1 MRKYRNLLWLQL
13 LVLPLIVFSSFSGC
27 DEESEIIEEVTP
39 PAGGADTLVQGEDSV
54 ATPYISVLPEGERV
68 YRSFAQ
74 ADTLIVS
81 SSGVWQVSDV
91 PEWVSAQPES
101 GTDGDTLFLRIE
113 ANGDSAPRNAVL
125 NLQSGSASAGVSLM
139 QYGHVATDYVD
150 LRIGEP
156 GVSVSYDSASG
167 SLSVS
172 YADGRVPSV
181 SAYQAI
187 VLPAEYGYDIRVIE
201 SHRTSGN
208 TLQFETSQGNMN
220 HLFRNTSFTL
230 VTNPAAPTRSAGGR
244 AVYTPVSYGVTDADG
259 HYTELY
265 SRNDLTRA
273 EFSNGETLWE
283 FHTDFNGQDIISG
296 SAGRLYWETLSFD
309 AALEGEFTFDFG
321 EKLIDQVRRRG
332 DIRYFSYR
340 LTGSM
345 EADMK
350 LHYHYDYSHTEE
362 TDEIIDDEFLPTRT
376 FKFMVGTVP
385 VVLNVDTKLGKQT
398 LFEINGRVDATAGVC
413 MGNQLTLGAEWTP
426 ASGVQ
431 LIKPESAPTFT
442 PHLPTIE
449 ADATLEGKVSY
460 YPRIEIELYKF
471 FGPWAEPRP
480 YLKSTVEAG
489 MRASMDGG
497 NHVGWKAGLYNGLD
511 LRVGLGLDVF
521 GWEKDIYESPTMNP
535 VADKLLFQA
544 PARLRLLSPQSGTEV
559 EAGESVTARF
569 VAESYCP
576 LTQKYYPCPLA
587 LVNLRP
593 DAGTCSPAVATAD
606 ANGKVSVEWTTTTDS
621 KTLTAHIVDKEGTD
635 IDKAILEINK
645 NECCP
650 DDNHP
655 HAIDLGLPS
664 GTKWACCNVGA
675 SSPEEYGGY
684 YAWGETEEKSD
695 YTVYTYQYA
704 KDIDGHNWND
714 SHWNNSYWINIGSNI
729 SGTQYD
735 VAHVKWGGSWRM
747 PTLNEINELRNNCT
761 WKWITQNGM
770 NGRLVIGPNGNSIF
784 LPATGNRYGTDLF
797 NRGFIGLF
805 WSATLNENFING
817 AYELCIG
824 SGVNG
829 DYLESSL
836 FNCSDGHS
844 VRPVS
849 E

>member
-27 DEESEIIEEVTP
+27 DEESEIVEEVTP
-39 PAGGADTLVQGEDSV
+39 PAGGADSPAQGADGADSV
-54 ATPYISVLPEGERV
+54 AAPYVSVHPEGERV
-68 YRSFAQ
+68 YQSFAQ
-74 ADTLIVS
+74 ADTLVVS

-181 SAYQAI
+181 SAWQAT
-187 VLPAEYGYDIRVIE
+187 VLPAEYDYDIRVIE
-201 SHRTSGN
+201 SHRTNGN
-208 TLQFETSQGNMN
+208 TLQIETSQGNMN
-220 HLFRNTSFTL
+220 HLFRNTEFTL
-230 VTNPAAPTRSAGGR
+230 VTNPTAPTRSAGGR

-265 SRNDLTRA
+265 SRHDLTRA
-273 EFSNGETLWE
+273 EFHNGETLWE

-309 AALEGEFTFDFG
+309 AALEGEFSFDFG
-321 EKLIDQVRRRG
+321 EKQIDQVRRRG

-340 LTGSM
+340 LKGKM

-350 LHYHYDYSHTEE
+350 LHYHYDYSYKEE
-362 TDEIIDDEFLPTRT
+362 KDEIINDELLPTRT
-376 FKFMVGTVP
+376 FKFMVGSVP

-398 LFEINGRVDATAGVC
+398 LFEAKGRADATAGVC
-413 MGNQLTLGAEWTP
+413 MSNELALGAEWTP
-426 ASGVQ
+426 AGGVQ
-431 LIKPESAPTFT
+431 PIGPEATPTFT
-442 PHLPTIE
+442 PHLPTFE
-449 ADATLEGKVSY
+449 ADATIEGKVSY

-489 MRASMDGG
+489 MRASMDGS
-497 NHVGWKAGLYNGLD
+497 NHVGWKAALYNGLD
-511 LRVGLGLDVF
+511 LRLGLGLDVF

-559 EAGESVTARF
+559 EAGESLTARF

-587 LVNLRP
+587 LVNFRP

-606 ANGKVSVEWTTTTDS
+606 ANGELSVEWTTTAQS
-621 KTLTAHIVDKEGTD
+621 KTLAAHIVDMEGKD
-635 IDKAILEINK
+635 IGKAILEINK
-645 NECCP
+645 SECCP

-655 HAIDLGLPS
+655 HTIDLGLPS
-664 GTKWACCNVGA
+664 GTKWACCNVGT
-675 SSPEEYGGY
+675 SSPEGYGGY
-684 YAWGETEEKSD
+684 YSWGETIEKSD
-695 YTVYTYQYA
+695 YTHDTYKHY
-704 KDIDGHNWND
+704 IND
-714 SHWNNSYWINIGSNI
+714 SYIIGIGTNI
-729 SGTQYD
+729 SGTEYD

-747 PTLNEINELRNNCT
+747 PTNEENYELSTICF
-761 WKWITQNGM
+761 WKWTSHNSVNGM
-770 NGRLVIGPNGNSIF
+770 LVTGPNGNSIF
-784 LPATGNRYGTDLF
+784 LPAAGIRTGTELNATGSYGNYWSGTKSS
-797 NRGFIGLF
+797 IGVSLPPI
-805 WSATLNENFING
+805 L
-817 AYELCIG
+817 
-824 SGVNG
+824 
-829 DYLESSL
+829 LEFDFFEFRESVSL
-836 FNCSDGHS
+836 LGYSPTHGLS
-844 VRPVS
+844 VRPVK
-849 E
+849 

>member
-27 DEESEIIEEVTP
+27 DEESEIVEEVTP
-39 PAGGADTLVQGEDSV
+39 PAGGADTPVQGADSV
-54 ATPYISVLPEGERV
+54 ATPYLSVLPEGERV

-113 ANGDSAPRNAVL
+113 ANGDSAPRSAVL
-125 NLQSGSASAGVSLM
+125 GLQSGAASAGVSLM

-181 SAYQAI
+181 SAYQAT
-187 VLPAEYGYDIRVIE
+187 VLPAEYDYDIRVIE

-208 TLQFETSQGNMN
+208 SLQLETSQGNMN
-220 HLFRNTSFTL
+220 NLFRNTSFTL
-230 VTNPAAPTRSAGGR
+230 VTNPAAPTRSANGR
-244 AVYTPVSYGVTDADG
+244 PVYTPVSYGVTDADG

-265 SRNDLTRA
+265 NCHALTRA
-273 EFSNGETLWE
+273 EFQNGETLWE
-283 FHTDFNGQDIISG
+283 FHTDFNGQEIISG

-321 EKLIDQVRRRG
+321 EKQIDQVRRRG

-362 TDEIIDDEFLPTRT
+362 KDEIINDELLPTRT

-426 ASGVQ
+426 AGGVQ
-431 LIKPESAPTFT
+431 PIGPEATPTFT

-497 NHVGWKAGLYNGLD
+497 NHVGWKAGLYNGLN

-521 GWEKDIYESPTMNP
+521 GWEKDIYESPIMNP

-544 PARLRLLSPQSGTEV
+544 PSRLRLLSPQSGTEV
-559 EAGESVTARF
+559 EAGESLTAHL

-587 LVNLRP
+587 LVNFRP
-593 DAGTCSPAVATAD
+593 DAGTCSPPYAAAD
-606 ANGKVSVEWTTTTDS
+606 ANGELSVEWTTTAQS
-621 KTLTAHIVDKEGTD
+621 KTLAAHIVDMEGND
-635 IDKAILEINK
+635 IDKKTLDVKIKKGVLHL
-645 NECCP
+645 CP

-684 YAWGETEEKSD
+684 YAWGETEEKDD
-695 YTVYTYQYA
+695 YYLLNYKYYLG
-704 KDIDGHNWND
+704 DLDGDGNYLEENE
-714 SHWNNSYWINIGSNI
+714 YVNIGSNI

-735 VAHVKWGGSWRM
+735 VAHIKWGSSWYM
-747 PTLNEINELRNNCT
+747 PTLDEIQELLNECT
-761 WKWITQNGM
+761 WTGIYQDKKIQ
-770 NGRLVIGPNGNSIF
+770 GRLATGSNGNSIF
-784 LPATGNRYGTDLF
+784 FYNNYCS
-797 NRGFIGLF
+797 F
-805 WSATLNENFING
+805 WSATLHEQLDYG
-817 AYELCIG
+817 AFAHASTLCT
-824 SGVNG
+824 SYN
-829 DYLESSL
+829 DQYYLYQQRP
-836 FNCSDGHS
+836 FMGF
-844 VRPVS
+844 VRPVTK
-849 E
+849 

>member
-27 DEESEIIEEVTP
+27 DEESEIVEEVTP
-39 PAGGADTLVQGEDSV
+39 PAGGADTPVQGEDSV

-230 VTNPAAPTRSAGGR
+230 VTNPTAPTRSVGGR

-321 EKLIDQVRRRG
+321 EKQIDQVRRRG

-398 LFEINGRVDATAGVC
+398 LFEVNGRVDATAGVC

-521 GWEKDIYESPTMNP
+521 GVDADIYESDIMNP
-535 VADKLLFQA
+535 VEDKLLFQA

-559 EAGESVTARF
+559 EAGESLTAHF

-587 LVNLRP
+587 LVNFRP
-593 DAGTCSPAVATAD
+593 DAGTCSPTVATAD
-606 ANGKVSVEWTTTTDS
+606 ANGEVSVEWTTTTDS

-635 IDKAILEINK
+635 IDKVTFDVEK
-645 NECCP
+645 EENEANP
-650 DDNHP
+650 DDYHP
-655 HAIDLGLPS
+655 HAVDLGLPS
-664 GTKWACCNVGA
+664 GLKWATCNVGA
-675 SSPEEYGGY
+675 SSPEEYGDY
-684 YAWGETEEKSD
+684 FAWGDMEKKSD
-695 YTVYTYQYA
+695 YDYDTYIYHNYITDEYT
-704 KDIDGHNWND
+704 NL
-714 SHWNNSYWINIGSNI
+714 GSNI
-729 SGTQYD
+729 SSTQYD
-735 VAHVKWGGSWRM
+735 VAHVKWGSNWRM
-747 PTLNEINELRNNCT
+747 PTYDEIKELIKNCT
-761 WKWITQNGM
+761 WQWTTHNGV
-770 NGRLVIGPNGNSIF
+770 NGQLVTGPNGNSIF
-784 LPATGNRYGTDLF
+784 LPATGWYYGTNLND
-797 NRGFIGLF
+797 RGTTGCY
-805 WSATLNENFING
+805 WSATQLEGYSGRGG
-817 AYELCIG
+817 AYQLYI
-824 SGVNG
+824 
-829 DYLESSL
+829 Y
-836 FNCSDGHS
+836 DGYRSMHAKFRYYGLS
-844 VRPVS
+844 VRPVTDGLLS
-849 E
+849 DNEK

>member
-1 MRKYRNLLWLQL
+1 MKKYRNLLWLQL

-27 DEESEIIEEVTP
+27 DEESEIVEEVTP
-39 PAGGADTLVQGEDSV
+39 PAGGADTPVQGADSV
-54 ATPYISVLPEGERV
+54 ATPYLSVLPEGERV

-113 ANGDSAPRNAVL
+113 ANGDSAPRSAVL
-125 NLQSGSASAGVSLM
+125 GLQSGSASAGVSLM

-181 SAYQAI
+181 SAWQAT
-187 VLPAEYGYDIRVIE
+187 VLPAEYDYDIRLIE
-201 SHRTSGN
+201 SHRTNGN
-208 TLQFETSQGNMN
+208 TLQIETSQGNMN

-230 VTNPAAPTRSAGGR
+230 VTNPTTPTRSAGGR

-273 EFSNGETLWE
+273 EFHNGETLWE

-321 EKLIDQVRRRG
+321 EKQIDQVRRRG

-340 LTGSM
+340 LKGSM

-350 LHYHYDYSHTEE
+350 LHYHYDYSYKEE
-362 TDEIIDDEFLPTRT
+362 KDEIINDELLPTRT

-398 LFEINGRVDATAGVC
+398 LFEVNGRADATAGVC

-426 ASGVQ
+426 AGGVQ

-442 PHLPTIE
+442 PHLPTFE

-489 MRASMDGG
+489 MRASMDGS
-497 NHVGWKAGLYNGLD
+497 NHVGWKAALYNGLD
-511 LRVGLGLDVF
+511 LRLGLGLDVF

-544 PARLRLLSPQSGTEV
+544 PSRLRLLSPQSGTEV
-559 EAGESVTARF
+559 EAGESLTARF

-587 LVNLRP
+587 LVNFRP
-593 DAGTCSPAVATAD
+593 DAGTCSPAYAAAD
-606 ANGKVSVEWTTTTDS
+606 ANGELSVEWTTTADS

-635 IDKAILEINK
+635 IDKVTLDVKIKKGEGCTDA
-645 NECCP
+645 
-650 DDNHP
+650 NHV
-655 HAIDLGLPS
+655 HAVDLGLS
-664 GTKWACCNVGA
+664 VKWACCNVGA
-675 SSPEEYGGY
+675 SSPEEYGGH

-695 YTVYTYQYA
+695 YDWNAYKWCKDWNMTKYCTDSSRGTV
-704 KDIDGHNWND
+704 DGKTLLEPSD
-714 SHWNNSYWINIGSNI
+714 
-729 SGTQYD
+729 D

-747 PTLNEINELRNNCT
+747 PTLDEINELRSNCT
-761 WKWITQNGM
+761 WKWTSQNGV
-770 NGRLVIGPNGNSIF
+770 NGQLVTGPNGNSIF
-784 LPATGNRYGTDLF
+784 LPAAGCRYGTDLDG
-797 NRGFIGLF
+797 RGSYGSY
-805 WSATLNENFING
+805 WYATLYEYDCYSAYGLNFYDG
-817 AYELCIG
+817 G
-824 SGVNG
+824 HRWF
-829 DYLESSL
+829 DYRRYY
-836 FNCSDGHS
+836 GHS
-844 VRPVS
+844 VRPVT

>member
-27 DEESEIIEEVTP
+27 DKSEIIEEVTP
-39 PAGGADTLVQGEDSV
+39 PAGGADTPVQGEDSV

-283 FHTDFNGQDIISG
+283 FHTDFNGQEIISG

-321 EKLIDQVRRRG
+321 EKQIDQVRRRG
-332 DIRYFSYR
+332 DIKYFSYR

-362 TDEIIDDEFLPTRT
+362 KDEIINDELLPTRT

-385 VVLNVDTKLGKQT
+385 VVLNVDTKLGKQM

-521 GWEKDIYESPTMNP
+521 GVDADIYESDIMNP
-535 VADKLLFQA
+535 VEDKLLFQA

-559 EAGESVTARF
+559 EAGESLTAHF

-576 LTQKYYPCPLA
+576 LTQKYYPCPLT
-587 LVNLRP
+587 LVNFRP
-593 DAGTCSPAVATAD
+593 DAGTCSPTVATAD
-606 ANGKVSVEWTTTTDS
+606 ANGEVSVEWTTTTDS

-635 IDKAILEINK
+635 IDKVTLDVKIKKDEGNT
-645 NECCP
+645 
-650 DDNHP
+650 DDKSP
-655 HAIDLGLPS
+655 HAIDLGLS
-664 GTKWACCNVGA
+664 VKWATFNVGA
-675 SSPEEYGGY
+675 SSPEEYGDY
-684 YAWGETEEKSD
+684 FAWGETKPKSSYYYFNSTTYGFSTSELKSRGIIDSDGNLTASYDAATANWGSAWRIPTYDEIEE
-695 YTVYTYQYA
+695 
-704 KDIDGHNWND
+704 
-714 SHWNNSYWINIGSNI
+714 
-729 SGTQYD
+729 
-735 VAHVKWGGSWRM
+735 
-747 PTLNEINELRNNCT
+747 LLNNCT
-761 WKWITQNGM
+761 WKWTTYNSVNGY
-770 NGRLVIGPNGNSIF
+770 LVTGFNGNSIF
-784 LPATGNRYGTDLF
+784 FPATGECGGTGVSSAGSYGNYSSSTPYSDTDRL
-797 NRGFIGLF
+797 RGFRF
-805 WSATLNENFING
+805 YSDNYYWSIVYRYQG
-817 AYELCIG
+817 Y
-824 SGVNG
+824 
-829 DYLESSL
+829 
-836 FNCSDGHS
+836 S
-844 VRPVS
+844 VRPVLDGLLS
-849 E
+849 DNEK

>member
-27 DEESEIIEEVTP
+27 DEESEIVEEVIP
-39 PAGGADTLVQGEDSV
+39 PAGGADTPVQGEDSV
-54 ATPYISVLPEGERV
+54 ATPYISVLPEGERA

-321 EKLIDQVRRRG
+321 EKQIDQVRRRG
-332 DIRYFSYR
+332 DIKYFSYH

-521 GWEKDIYESPTMNP
+521 GVDADIYESDIMSP
-535 VADKLLFQA
+535 VEDKLLFQA

-559 EAGESVTARF
+559 EAGESLTAHF

-587 LVNLRP
+587 LVNFRP
-593 DAGTCSPAVATAD
+593 DAGTCNPTVATAD
-606 ANGKVSVEWTTTTDS
+606 ANGELSVEWTTTTDS
-621 KTLTAHIVDKEGTD
+621 KTLAAHIVDKEGTD
-635 IDKAILEINK
+635 IDKVTLDVKIKKDEGST
-645 NECCP
+645 
-650 DDNHP
+650 DDKSP
-655 HAIDLGLPS
+655 HAIDLGLS
-664 GTKWACCNVGA
+664 VKWATFNVGA
-675 SSPEEYGGY
+675 SSPEEYGDY
-684 YAWGETEEKSD
+684 FAWGETEEKSKYD
-695 YTVYTYQYA
+695 LDTYKYYQ
-704 KDIDGHNWND
+704 NE
-714 SHWNNSYWINIGSNI
+714 WINIGSNI

-735 VAHVKWGGSWRM
+735 VAHVKWGGNWRM
-747 PTLNEINELRNNCT
+747 PTRNEIKELEKKCT
-761 WKWITQNGM
+761 WKRTTYNGV
-770 NGRLVIGPNGNSIF
+770 NGRLVTGPNGNSIF
-784 LPATGNRYGTDLF
+784 LPAAGDLNGTVFYGRDSC
-797 NRGFIGLF
+797 GDY
-805 WSATLNENFING
+805 WSATL
-817 AYELCIG
+817 YPYY
-824 SGVNG
+824 G
-829 DYLESSL
+829 DYAYFIGFDDS
-836 FNCSDGHS
+836 NYSDCLWDNRRLGKT
-844 VRPVS
+844 VRPVT

>member
-27 DEESEIIEEVTP
+27 DEESEIVEEVTP
-39 PAGGADTLVQGEDSV
+39 PAGGADTPVQGEDSV

-125 NLQSGSASAGVSLM
+125 GLQSGSASAGVSLM

-181 SAYQAI
+181 SDWQAT
-187 VLPAEYGYDIRVIE
+187 VLPAEYDYDIRLIE

-208 TLQFETSQGNMN
+208 TLQIETSQGNMN

-265 SRNDLTRA
+265 SRHDLTRA
-273 EFSNGETLWE
+273 EFHNGETLWE

-309 AALEGEFTFDFG
+309 AALEGEFSFDFG
-321 EKLIDQVRRRG
+321 EKQIDQVRRRG

-340 LTGSM
+340 LKGSM

-350 LHYHYDYSHTEE
+350 LHYHYDYSYKEE
-362 TDEIIDDEFLPTRT
+362 KDEIINDELLPTRT

-385 VVLNVDTKLGKQT
+385 VVLNVDTKLGKYT
-398 LFEINGRVDATAGVC
+398 LFEAKGRADATAGVC
-413 MGNQLTLGAEWTP
+413 MSNELALGAEWTP
-426 ASGVQ
+426 AGGVQ
-431 LIKPESAPTFT
+431 PIGPEATPTFM
-442 PHLPTIE
+442 PHLPTFE
-449 ADATLEGKVSY
+449 ADATIEGKVSY

-480 YLKSTVEAG
+480 YLKSTIEAG
-489 MRASMDGG
+489 MRASMDGS
-497 NHVGWKAGLYNGLD
+497 NHVGWKAALYNGLD

-544 PARLRLLSPQSGTEV
+544 PSRLRLLSPQSGTEV
-559 EAGESVTARF
+559 EAGESLTARF

-587 LVNLRP
+587 LVNFRP
-593 DAGTCSPAVATAD
+593 DAGTCSPTVATAD
-606 ANGKVSVEWTTTTDS
+606 ANGELSVEWTTTAQS
-621 KTLTAHIVDKEGTD
+621 KTLAAHIVDMEGTD
-635 IDKAILEINK
+635 IDKETLDVKIKKEHF
-645 NECCP
+645 CP

-675 SSPEEYGGY
+675 SSPEGYGGY
-684 YAWGETEEKSD
+684 YVWGETKTKSSYD
-695 YTVYTYQYA
+695 EDNSTTYIISNSELQSRGIIGA
-704 KDIDGHNWND
+704 DGKLTATYDAATTNW
-714 SHWNNSYWINIGSNI
+714 GS
-729 SGTQYD
+729 
-735 VAHVKWGGSWRM
+735 KWRM
-747 PTLNEINELRNNCT
+747 PTLDEIKELIDYCT
-761 WKWITQNGM
+761 WTWTTQNGV
-770 NGRLVIGPNGNSIF
+770 NGKKITNPNNNSIF
-784 LPATGNRYGTDLF
+784 LPAAGGRNGSDLF
-797 NRGFIGLF
+797 DAGSYGYY
-805 WSATLNENFING
+805 WSATPYSNSNSISSYYLDFSSDYYSCG
-817 AYELCIG
+817 DYYR
-824 SGVNG
+824 VNG
-829 DYLESSL
+829 Y
-836 FNCSDGHS
+836 S